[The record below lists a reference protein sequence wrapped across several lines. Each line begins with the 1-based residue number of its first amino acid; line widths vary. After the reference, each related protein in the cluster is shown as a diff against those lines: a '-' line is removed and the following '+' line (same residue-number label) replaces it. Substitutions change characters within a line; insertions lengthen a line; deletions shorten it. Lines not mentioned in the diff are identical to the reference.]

1 MIRQEEVIQFFDR
14 LAGSWDADMI
24 RNDDVIRKILDNAGV
39 TAGVSVLDV
48 ACGTGVLFPDY
59 LARNVKSVTGVDVS
73 PEMAKIA
80 SEKFRNNETVRVVCA
95 DVEQFTSETPFD
107 VVMVYNAFPHFP
119 DPERL
124 IRNLAGFLPEG
135 GRLSIAHGMS
145 REAINAHHSG
155 TASHV
160 SNGLMPADELAG
172 LFEPWFDAE
181 TVIDD
186 GQMYQVTGRKK

>member
-24 RNDDVIRKILDNAGV
+24 RNEEVIRKILDNAGV

-59 LARNVKSVTGVDVS
+59 LSRNVKSVTGVDVS
-73 PEMAKIA
+73 PEMTRIA
-80 SEKFRNNETVRVVCA
+80 SEKFCGNETVRVVCA
-95 DVEQFTSETPFD
+95 DVEQFSCGTPFD

-119 DPERL
+119 DPARL
-124 IRNLAGFLPEG
+124 VRNLAGFLPMG
-135 GRLSIAHGMS
+135 GTLSIAHGMS

-155 TASHV
+155 AASHV
-160 SNGLMPADELAG
+160 SNGLMPAEELAG
-172 LFEPWFDAE
+172 LFAPWFDVE
-181 TVIDD
+181 TVISD
-186 GQMYQVTGRKK
+186 GEMYQVTGRKK